1 MATARRDAR
10 APAAAMPGPGG
21 QAGPR
26 STARGGTSRT
36 DISVKGSTASSGSQR
51 QGSVTSGTFSYRTMS
66 QRRQFTTS
74 ESRAVDK
81 GSLLGT
87 KHAIQV
93 FDDEGKDVTPRPLF
107 QPDPSS
113 VAPKQ
118 GKLLAPS
125 DYSGATGSVFLSS
138 FSMQQTSG
146 VNISLAGPFSRSYG
160 SSTISRSYASTTESI
175 AEDIVEP
182 GPRRDTSVSITDVQ
196 VRREETKEQ
205 LTKEDLDRIVDIY
218 LTETETIWIFD
229 MPSVM
234 VSVESEDAG
243 KVLERNR
250 IYVDMCKNRLGN
262 ERFVERMMQ
271 TLNGAPK
278 SKEVQCDEVI
288 TEDKGVMVTSWDLYD
303 SFNALEVE
311 PTIKAEGS
319 RATIVN
325 SSISLTT
332 IEYDQ
337 TASTI
342 PDRDSTTSSIIDS
355 ESAVLARIHEEE
367 EDHSEAILKSE
378 KFLQDLFFMERILME
393 NVFQPKLAAYR
404 QLPVLI
410 EPVVTSNTGD
420 IVIAVEEADQE
431 KEEHEQDEEEQKDTG
446 IGPSILSNLNKAP
459 EEVVPPSLQLLWSYT
474 CDLTN
479 GHSVSS
485 MAWNKLNPD
494 LLAVGY
500 GEFDFKE
507 QKSGLVCCWSL
518 KNPMWPERVFQCEHG
533 VTTLDFSMA
542 SPNLLAVGMYNGIV
556 AIYNVQSRNNAALL
570 DSSEC
575 LDKHIGPVWQLK
587 WVEQDRGTTGDDKGE
602 ILISISADGRIT
614 KWLIRKGLGC
624 SDLMKIKRTESEKKK
639 LTGEKERKS
648 EALISRQAPGM
659 CFDFHPKDTNF
670 YLAGTEEGLIH
681 KCSCSNNEQF
691 LETYRGHKG
700 PVYKIAWNPFSTD
713 VFLSCSTDWSIILWH
728 QDSQKP
734 ILTFSSTAAIVHDIM
749 WSPKSVFIFVAV
761 NESRIE
767 IWDLSISTL
776 DPLITRSASPQV
788 KFTSVLFAKNTD
800 CLLVGDS
807 KGQVSVFELQNLDA
821 SKSNKV
827 DALQDIIGSALAT

>member
-1 MATARRDAR
+1 
-10 APAAAMPGPGG
+10 
-21 QAGPR
+21 
-26 STARGGTSRT
+26 
-36 DISVKGSTASSGSQR
+36 
-51 QGSVTSGTFSYRTMS
+51 
-66 QRRQFTTS
+66 
-74 ESRAVDK
+74 
-81 GSLLGT
+81 L
-87 KHAIQV
+87 QV

-138 FSMQQTSG
+138 FSMQQTSELIFLLLKLG
-146 VNISLAGPFSRSYG
+146 QKSSHSL
-160 SSTISRSYASTTESI
+160 
-175 AEDIVEP
+175 
-182 GPRRDTSVSITDVQ
+182 TSCNLSDVQ

-278 SKEVQCDEVI
+278 SKEVQCDEII

-325 SSISLTT
+325 SNISLTT
-332 IEYDQ
+332 KEYDQ

-420 IVIAVEEADQE
+420 TVIAVEEADQE
-431 KEEHEQDEEEQKDTG
+431 KEEHEQEEQDEEEQKDIG

-459 EEVVPPSLQLLWSYT
+459 EEVVPPSLELLWSYT

-542 SPNLLAVGMYNGIV
+542 SPNLLAVGMYSGIV
-556 AIYNVQSRNNAALL
+556 AIYNVRSRNNAALL

-713 VFLSCSTDWSIILWH
+713 MFLSCSTDWSIILWH

-734 ILTFSSTAAIVHDIM
+734 ILTFSSTPAIVHDIT

-776 DPLITRSASPQV
+776 DPLITRSASPQL

-827 DALQDIIGSALAT
+827 GLTR

>member
-1 MATARRDAR
+1 ML
-10 APAAAMPGPGG
+10 GPGG
-21 QAGPR
+21 QARRR
-26 STARGGTSRT
+26 SAARGGWVPS
-36 DISVKGSTASSGSQR
+36 ASAG
-51 QGSVTSGTFSYRTMS
+51 GVPEVGPG
-66 QRRQFTTS
+66 RRAPREAAQ
-74 ESRAVDK
+74 A
-81 GSLLGT
+81 
-87 KHAIQV
+87 V
-93 FDDEGKDVTPRPLF
+93 FDDQGKDVTPRPLF

-125 DYSGATGSVFLSS
+125 DYSGATGSGFLSS

-146 VNISLAGPFSRSYG
+146 VNISLVGPFSRSYG
-160 SSTISRSYASTTESI
+160 SSTISKSYASTTESI
-175 AEDIVEP
+175 ADDIVEP
-182 GPRRDTSVSITDVQ
+182 GSRRDTSVSITDVQ
-196 VRREETKEQ
+196 VRQEEIKEQ
-205 LTKEDLDRIVDIY
+205 LTKEDLDRRVDIY

-229 MPSVM
+229 MPSVV

-243 KVLERNR
+243 KIQERNR
-250 IYVDMCKNRLGN
+250 IYVDICKNRLGN

-278 SKEVQCDEVI
+278 SKEVQCDKII
-288 TEDKGVMVTSWDLYD
+288 TEDKGMMVTSWDLYD
-303 SFNALEVE
+303 SFNASEVE
-311 PTIKAEGS
+311 PTLKAEHS

-325 SSISLTT
+325 SSVSLTT
-332 IEYDQ
+332 KECDQ
-337 TASTI
+337 TASTV
-342 PDRDSTTSSIIDS
+342 PDRDSTISSTMDL
-355 ESAVLARIHEEE
+355 ENAVLARTHEEE

-378 KFLQDLFFMERILME
+378 KFHQDLFFMERILME

-404 QLPVLI
+404 QLPVLK
-410 EPVVTSNTGD
+410 EPVVTSNTSD
-420 IVIAVEEADQE
+420 IVIAMEEANQE
-431 KEEHEQDEEEQKDTG
+431 KEEHEQEEQDKEEQKD
-446 IGPSILSNLNKAP
+446 IVIAPSILSNLNKAP
-459 EEVVPPSLQLLWSYT
+459 EEAVPPSLERLWSYT
-474 CDLTN
+474 CDLAN
-479 GHSVSS
+479 GRSVSS

-556 AIYNVQSRNNAALL
+556 AIYNVQSRNNTALL
-570 DSSEC
+570 DSSESS
-575 LDKHIGPVWQLK
+575 DKHIGPVWQLK

-602 ILISISADGRIT
+602 VLISISADGRIT

-639 LTGEKERKS
+639 ATGERERKS

-659 CFDFHPKDTNF
+659 CFDFHPKDANF

-681 KCSCSNNEQF
+681 KCSCSYNEQF

-713 VFLSCSTDWSIILWH
+713 MFLSCSADWSIILWH

-734 ILTFSSTAAIVHDIM
+734 ILTFSSIAAVVHDIM

-761 NESRIE
+761 NESRVE

-776 DPLITRSASPQV
+776 DPLITRSANPKV

-800 CLLVGDS
+800 CLLIGDN
-807 KGQVSVFELQNLDA
+807 KGQVGVFELQNLDT
-821 SKSNKV
+821 SNSNKV
-827 DALQDIIGSALAT
+827 GALQDIIGSALAT